1 MDKEPNWDYYF
12 STLSFNEFKERSPFL
27 GGRNTPTIYSKD
39 KKWVYLGS
47 IDIGINIYEST
58 NIKKILFDLESC
70 NNLKSSGKSL
80 YKKASSCGKSGII
93 KPFTPISLA
102 KGISFSKFCW

>member
-80 YKKASSCGKSGII
+80 YKKAQMESDIDLLRELIQNCDSS
-93 KPFTPISLA
+93 
-102 KGISFSKFCW
+102 